1 MQLAEQISFW
11 TAVVLYATGFGLF
24 VLALVLKKTRFAKPA
39 VWACSVAFTM
49 HTMSLVVRWIDTG
62 HPPYVTFFESVSASA
77 WFGVLA
83 YIILRQ
89 FRHGFALVGLGVTGA
104 VFILLGWASTPSY
117 AGEVLPADLRS
128 VWLFIHATFAT
139 AGLGMFLVAAGI
151 SVLWL
156 WCEKRNGIVSKKFGL
171 PSNEIFDETTFR
183 YVLVGFLFWTVM
195 LLSGAIWANNAWGRY
210 WGWDPIE
217 TWSLICWLV
226 YALFIHL
233 HFTFRKLRGVFTAWY
248 TAIAVL
254 VAAFSLWGV
263 GYVYKT
269 IHTYG

>member
-1 MQLAEQISFW
+1 
-11 TAVVLYATGFGLF
+11 
-24 VLALVLKKTRFAKPA
+24 
-39 VWACSVAFTM
+39 
-49 HTMSLVVRWIDTG
+49 
-62 HPPYVTFFESVSASA
+62 
-77 WFGVLA
+77 
-83 YIILRQ
+83 
-89 FRHGFALVGLGVTGA
+89 
-104 VFILLGWASTPSY
+104 
-117 AGEVLPADLRS
+117 
-128 VWLFIHATFAT
+128 
-139 AGLGMFLVAAGI
+139 MFLVAAGI

-156 WCEKRNGIVSKKFGL
+156 WREKRNGIISEKFAL
-171 PSNEIFDETTFR
+171 PSNEIFDETAFR

-195 LLSGAIWANNAWGRY
+195 LVSGAIWANNAWGRY

-233 HFTFRKLRGVFTAWY
+233 HFTFKKLRGAFTAWY
-248 TAIAVL
+248 ATFAVL